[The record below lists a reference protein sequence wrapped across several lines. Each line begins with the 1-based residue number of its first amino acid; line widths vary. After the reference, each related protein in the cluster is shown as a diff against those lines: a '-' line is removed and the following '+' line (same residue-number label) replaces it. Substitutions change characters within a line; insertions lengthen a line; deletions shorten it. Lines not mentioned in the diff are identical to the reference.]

1 MHSDAAERYLSQ
13 SEVSDWN
20 QCPLKAHA
28 RWILGHRPP
37 DDESRPQ
44 RIGSMAHAI
53 FADRVEADID
63 GAFRTP
69 HVAVRREAE
78 KRGWVGDLDDD
89 MHLAASAVDRLVESG
104 CIDSRPEF
112 IVRHD
117 GHPLVEVRLRAKWW
131 DGIFPDFDRLV
142 AVPRRFAGIEGQMDL
157 VTAPEGMDGAVVID
171 DYKFRQSPDLGG
183 ADGAAGSRLP
193 DRQFAWYAVLLWAS
207 GIHPRGGFEAHQ
219 VNVYAGRW
227 LSVDDFMDAAAGR
240 SESPEMAALV
250 TSSGLPTIDMNRY
263 KKAGGWVSAATWAEA
278 HRLLAEDRLSR
289 RLDEWRR
296 PKFTPKGQP
305 RKQGEPPDR
314 LSSAEQYDANRFLTD
329 LESYRPVVVRTFR
342 ADLSVCMEVVRDMIV
357 SVDGPLSQSLRGL
370 APARM
375 LQTWPKSACVKPY
388 GCSYQGPCHAS
399 LGSGRVLEV
408 LTELRAQAE
417 RRDAEDDPLWKIR
430 TAQALAQVLAHAAP
444 GLAPARTGWPRPG
457 QFTHD
462 DPIGP
467 DCFGGSDDLGVLE
480 DNATLSL
487 CDEDGPEA

>member
-1 MHSDAAERYLSQ
+1 MHSDAADRYLSQ

-89 MHLAASAVDRLVESG
+89 MQLAASAVDRLVESG

-117 GHPLVEVRLRAKWW
+117 ARPLVEVRLRAKWW
-131 DGIFPDFDRLV
+131 DCIFRDFDRLV
-142 AVPRRFAGIEGQMDL
+142 AVPKRFAGIEGQMDL
-157 VTAPEGMDGAVVID
+157 VTAPEGMDGPVVID

-183 ADGAAGSRLP
+183 ADDDAAGSRLP

-207 GIHPRGGFEAHQ
+207 GIRPRGGFEAHQ

-250 TSSGLPTIDMNRY
+250 TSSGLPTIDVNRY

-305 RKQGEPPDR
+305 RKQGEPPNR
-314 LSSAEQYDANRFLTD
+314 LSWAEEADANRFISD
-329 LESYRPVVVRTFR
+329 LGAYRPVVVRTFR

-370 APARM
+370 APARV

-430 TAQALAQVLAHAAP
+430 AAQVLAHAAP
-444 GLAPARTGWPRPG
+444 SLARPG
-457 QFTHD
+457 A
-462 DPIGP
+462 
-467 DCFGGSDDLGVLE
+467 LE

-487 CDEDGPEA
+487 CDEDA